1 MQIQDQL
8 MAMFEPVVSGLG
20 YELAGLEYRPNP
32 NYGLLRIYIDKEG
45 GITVDDCA
53 IVSRQISGILDVED
67 PIPGHYNLEVSSL
80 GINRPLFK
88 LADYQKFAGNEA
100 KIQLDRLYEGRR
112 KFHCV
117 ILGID
122 EGSNMVKLEE
132 KDEKFEVPFER
143 ISKARLIQEV

>member
-1 MQIQDQL
+1 

-32 NYGLLRIYIDKEG
+32 NYGLLRIYINKDG
-45 GITVDDCA
+45 GINVDDCA
-53 IVSRQISGILDVED
+53 TVSRQISGILDVED

-88 LADYQKFAGNEA
+88 LADYEKFAGQKA
-100 KIQLDRLYEGRR
+100 KIQLDSLYQGRR
-112 KFHCV
+112 KFNCIISGV
-117 ILGID
+117 NKGSGIII
-122 EGSNMVKLEE
+122 LEE
-132 KDEKFEVPFER
+132 NGETFEVPFER

>member
-1 MQIQDQL
+1 

-32 NYGLLRIYIDKEG
+32 NYGLLRVYIDKEG
-45 GITVDDCA
+45 GVNVDDCA
-53 IVSRQISGILDVED
+53 KVSRQISGVLDVED

-88 LADYQKFAGNEA
+88 LADYVKFAGKDA
-100 KIQLDRLYEGRR
+100 KIQLDGLYEGRR

-117 ILGID
+117 ILGAD
-122 EGSNMVKLEE
+122 ETSGFVALEE
-132 KDEKFEVPFER
+132 KGEKFEVPFER

>member
-1 MQIQDQL
+1 MN
-8 MAMFEPVVSGLG
+8 MFEPVVSGLG

-32 NYGLLRIYIDKEG
+32 NYGLLRVYIDKEG
-45 GITVDDCA
+45 GVNVDDCA
-53 IVSRQISGILDVED
+53 KVSRQISGILDVED

-88 LADYQKFAGNEA
+88 LADYEKFAGNKA
-100 KIQLDRLYEGRR
+100 KIQLDSLYEGRR

-117 ILGID
+117 IKGVD
-122 EGSNMVKLEE
+122 EASGTVKLEE
-132 KDEKFEVPFER
+132 KDEQFEVPFER